1 METLKEIRG
10 DEQLYLF
17 CTKVTS
23 KSGAIDVGE
32 HALYRRRKAP
42 TRFDDRLCEGD
53 FTKTAKDLLR
63 QKYIDANDIIVAC
76 IQDQPD
82 QRGHTIL
89 HTLESLRMKA
99 CVRRSIM
106 TRIWT
111 SFAICI
117 TRTSTKNTK
126 FASYCSCLALISMLW
141 QQMERWISFTWKST
155 FCHSARG
162 SDC

>member
-1 METLKEIRG
+1 
-10 DEQLYLF
+10 
-17 CTKVTS
+17 
-23 KSGAIDVGE
+23 
-32 HALYRRRKAP
+32 
-42 TRFDDRLCEGD
+42 
-53 FTKTAKDLLR
+53 
-63 QKYIDANDIIVAC
+63 
-76 IQDQPD
+76 
-82 QRGHTIL
+82 
-89 HTLESLRMKA
+89 MKA

-162 SDC
+162 SDCQCRKWSHFSSSFLQRVLHRRDRSMRYDIPKAICSPRRCRNLWTIWCCWTFTRREHTFWTCNQCWRNSLASRSIFNR